1 VSISSPP
8 AEREPARAPSGHGRL
23 PVARVAGLLLA
34 AALMGLLAG
43 GTFGGGADRAE
54 RPAPEPEHLRRQ
66 PQPSVAFWERL
77 PGAVGDLDA
86 ARAAGRR
93 GFAVALHS
101 GAQVRTAHR
110 LAHAHEVAGA
120 RLAPLAEAGDGLPTA
135 TVDALRGTAAAY
147 ARLASAARARD
158 ASAYGRARRGVTAAE
173 SRLRLVMTR
182 LGAETKRARAPSV
195 ATAKPARI
203 RREPVAGS
211 M

>member
-1 VSISSPP
+1 M
-8 AEREPARAPSGHGRL
+8 AA
-23 PVARVAGLLLA
+23 LLLA

-101 GAQVRTAHR
+101 GAQVLTAHR

-120 RLAPLAEAGDGLPTA
+120 RLAPLAEAGDGLP
-135 TVDALRGTAAAY
+135 
-147 ARLASAARARD
+147 SAARARD

-173 SRLRLVMTR
+173 SRLRLVMTK

-203 RREPVAGS
+203 RREPAAGS